1 MKTVVLGVTSSVSIY
16 KACEIVRG
24 FQKNGF
30 EVQVVMTPNATQL
43 VSPRLFSALSGR
55 RVIVELFGGD
65 DPQRIGHISLAD
77 EAALLVVAPATA
89 NIIGKFA
96 AGVADD
102 FLSTFFLAIRCP
114 VLVAPAMNQAMYLHP
129 QVQANIL
136 KLRAAGV
143 DFVLPDKGYLA
154 CREEGWGRL
163 AQTGEIVSRAL
174 ALLNKSDSLRG
185 RNVLVT
191 AGPTREP
198 LDPVRFISN
207 RSSGKMG
214 YAVAEEAL
222 KRGAA
227 VLLISGPTALPP
239 PPGAA
244 IRTVETA
251 GQMAREVKAAFRQ
264 ADIVIMSA
272 AVSDFEPVRIASKKI
287 KKRDASESLA
297 LARTEDILKSLSRL
311 RGRGDKIVVGFAAE
325 TENLAANASKK
336 LSEKKLD
343 LIVANDVRQPGIG
356 FESDWNQVTV
366 IDRKSTVLTTD
377 RMSKREISRILLD
390 KIEDLL
396 EKKKP

>member
-30 EVQVVMTPNATQL
+30 EVQVVMTPNATKL

-55 RVIVELFGGD
+55 RVIAELFRRD
-65 DPQRIGHISLAD
+65 DPERIGHISLAD

-89 NIIGKFA
+89 NIIGKLA

-102 FLSTFFLAIRCP
+102 FLSTFFLAVRCP
-114 VLVAPAMNQAMYLHP
+114 VLLAPAMNQAMYLHP

-143 DFVLPDKGYLA
+143 DFVLPEKGYLA

-163 AQTGEIVSRAL
+163 AQTGEIVSRGL
-174 ALLNKSDSLRG
+174 ALLKKSESLRG
-185 RNVLVT
+185 RTVLVT

-227 VLLISGPTALPP
+227 VLLISGPTTLPA
-239 PPGAA
+239 PPGATLRA
-244 IRTVETA
+244 VETA

-272 AVSDFEPVRIASKKI
+272 AVSDFEPVRISARKI
-287 KKRDASESLA
+287 KKREAPKSIK

-311 RGRGDKIVVGFAAE
+311 RGRRDKIVVGFAAE
-325 TENLAANASKK
+325 TENLAANASGK

-343 LIVANDVRQPGIG
+343 LIVANDVQQAGIG

-366 IDRKSTVLTTD
+366 IDRNGAVLTTN
-377 RMSKREISRILLD
+377 RMSKREISRILLN

-396 EKKKP
+396 EKKKL

>member
-30 EVQVVMTPNATQL
+30 EVQVVMTSNATKL

-55 RVIVELFGGD
+55 RVIAELFGGD
-65 DPQRIGHISLAD
+65 DPERIGHISLAD

-89 NIIGKFA
+89 NIIGKLA

-102 FLSTFFLAIRCP
+102 FLSTLFLAIRCP
-114 VLVAPAMNQAMYLHP
+114 VIIAPAMNQAMYLHP
-129 QVQANIL
+129 QVQANIM
-136 KLRAAGV
+136 KLRAASV
-143 DFVLPDKGYLA
+143 DFVLPEKGYLA

-163 AQTGEIVSRAL
+163 AQTGEIVSRGL
-174 ALLNKSDSLRG
+174 ALLKKSESLRG
-185 RNVLVT
+185 RTVLVT

-222 KRGAA
+222 KRGAE
-227 VLLISGPTALPP
+227 VVLISGPTALLP

-244 IRTVETA
+244 LRVVETA

-272 AVSDFEPVRIASKKI
+272 AVSDFEPARIYGQKI
-287 KKRDASESLA
+287 KKREA
-297 LARTEDILKSLSRL
+297 LKSIKLVPTEDILKSLSRL
-311 RGRGDKIVVGFAAE
+311 RGRPDKIIVGFAAE
-325 TENLAANASKK
+325 TENLAVNASKK

-343 LIVANDVRQPGIG
+343 LIVANDIRQAGIG

-366 IDRKSTVLTTD
+366 IDRNGAVLTTD
-377 RMSKREISRILLD
+377 RMSKKEISRILLD
-390 KIEDLL
+390 KIEDLI
-396 EKKKP
+396 EKKKT